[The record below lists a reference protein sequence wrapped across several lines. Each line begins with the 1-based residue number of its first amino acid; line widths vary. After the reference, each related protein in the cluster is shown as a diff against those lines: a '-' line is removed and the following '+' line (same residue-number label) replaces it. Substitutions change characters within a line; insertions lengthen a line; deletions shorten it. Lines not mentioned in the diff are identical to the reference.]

1 MSYGIDTL
9 PGVMNWSEICMF
21 VVIVLQKATSAPS
34 LINLKHFNV
43 WFVAELLQHNGL
55 NKPHRGS
62 DGYKVGLVTGQGY
75 AVCEFGV

>member
-1 MSYGIDTL
+1 
-9 PGVMNWSEICMF
+9 MF

-43 WFVAELLQHNGL
+43 WFVAELLRHNGL

-62 DGYKVGLVTGQGY
+62 DGCKVGLVTGQGQGY
-75 AVCEFGV
+75 AVCEFGVQSRDFATSR